1 LISVAGNSYKS
12 KLRRVGYL
20 ILINLFLIIL
30 LFVLVE
36 VFFRIVPIVKINW
49 VEGNEQTGFTIPA
62 YYSEDL
68 VYPEHPDH
76 FFSYRSNNLGFR
88 EDEDTQIRKSDSVRI
103 VVLGDSHTDGVCWN
117 RESYPNRLEY
127 YLNQASPQ
135 KTYEV
140 INAGTGKYSP
150 FQYLR
155 AYQSRI
161 KPLKPDIVILGF
173 YVGNDFFDMY
183 RRDDRPSCFFN
194 RKEEIVEL
202 PPQLYFYAKP
212 GFKSSW
218 RSKSYVY
225 YLFFGSR
232 FWKSL
237 SYKITRAIIFYR
249 NISSMGGASF
259 SNVMHYFITLD
270 RLAKIHRHA
279 TTQSLGQQAFFHYFP
294 SKKQESFKLVKFV
307 LQKFLNEQKGQP
319 FRLIVVPIPT
329 KLEIEG
335 DRLTDIFSRAEKIMP
350 NMHDESFSTFDD
362 SLYTDLISLLIN
374 MKIEYIDLRPLLRE
388 KARQEKL
395 YYRTDFHLNPAAND
409 LIGEKICHYLLT
421 LKEREAMK

>member
-1 LISVAGNSYKS
+1 MRKAE
-12 KLRRVGYL
+12 YL
-20 ILINLFLIIL
+20 ILINLFIL
-30 LFVLVE
+30 VFLCLFVE
-36 VFFRIVPIVKINW
+36 VLFRIFPIVKINW

-62 YYSEDL
+62 YYTENL

-76 FFSYRSNNLGFR
+76 FFSYCSNNLGFR
-88 EDEDTQIRKSDSVRI
+88 EDDDTQIRKSDSVRI

-127 YLNQASPQ
+127 YLNRAGSK

-155 AYQSRI
+155 AYQFRI
-161 KPLKPDIVILGF
+161 KPLKPDIVIIGF
-173 YVGNDFFDMY
+173 YIGNDFFDMY
-183 RRDDRPSCFFN
+183 RRDDRPSCSFN
-194 RKEEIVEL
+194 QKGQIVEL
-202 PPQLYFYAKP
+202 PPQFYFYAKP

-232 FWKSL
+232 FWKNI
-237 SYKITRAIIFYR
+237 SYKVTRAIIFYR

-259 SNVMHYFITLD
+259 LKVMHYFITLD

-279 TTQSLGQQAFFHYFP
+279 TTQSLGQQVFFHYFP
-294 SKKQESFKLVKFV
+294 SKRQESFKLAKYV
-307 LQKFLNEQKGQP
+307 LQKFIEEQKEQP

-329 KLEIEG
+329 KLEIGG
-335 DRLTDIFSRAEKIMP
+335 DRLTDILSRAKQIMSTAS
-350 NMHDESFSTFDD
+350 DESLSAFDD
-362 SLYTDLISLLIN
+362 SLYTDLVSLLTN
-374 MKIEYIDLRPLLRE
+374 LKIEYIDFRPLLRE
-388 KARQEKL
+388 KARQRKL
-395 YYRTDFHLNPAAND
+395 YYRTDFHLNPEAND
-409 LIGEKICHYLLT
+409 IIGEKICQYLLNP
-421 LKEREAMK
+421 KEKEVMK